1 MFADLDPHLQAI
13 KDASLQGK
21 IEKSLEDGRVVETIH
36 DNQAEFRRLEEENRW
51 LIPAYTAAGGAWAA
65 SVIIPEP
72 VTKLGSFLVGTV
84 GANLVLKR
92 TEKVNSILRNGR
104 ALDEAFAAQQIQI
117 STDLP
122 VPDNGRLDLFVR
134 FPLPPKK
141 AVFTIALRSQGKG
154 TVIYHEQK
162 EALYIRT
169 GNGGFKPWKP
179 DHIERLALQ
188 EFWLRKNRQQ
198 ELFGTSARD
207 KNRSA
212 VKLLVVT
219 GQTKVGQHSDSLYT
233 AVGDQR
239 VLLLRRRSSI
249 YVLKEEQLLP
259 FIQAWLAPTP
269 TGQ

>member
-1 MFADLDPHLQAI
+1 MKITLD
-13 KDASLQGK
+13 
-21 IEKSLEDGRVVETIH
+21 EGRAVETKQ
-36 DNQAEFRRLEEENRW
+36 DNQAEFDRLEKEDRW
-51 LIPAYTAAGGAWAA
+51 LTAAYTAAGGALAA
-65 SVIIPEP
+65 SVFIPEP
-72 VTKLGSFLVGTV
+72 VTRAGSFLAGTV
-84 GANLVLKR
+84 GSRLVLKR
-92 TEKVNSILRNGR
+92 TQKINSILRNGR
-104 ALDEAFAAQQIQI
+104 ALDEKFADQQIQI

-154 TVIYHEQK
+154 TVIYNEQK
-162 EALYIRT
+162 ESLYIRT
-169 GNGGFKPWKP
+169 GNGGLRPWKP

-188 EFWLRKNRQQ
+188 EFWLRKNRQK

-249 YVLKEEQLLP
+249 YVLQEEQLLP
-259 FIQAWLAPTP
+259 FIQAWLAPTL

>member
-1 MFADLDPHLQAI
+1 MISCQDKPHLKLT
-13 KDASLQGK
+13 KDAGSRVR
-21 IEKSLEDGRVVETIH
+21 IEKSLENGRVVETIH
-36 DNQAEFRRLEEENRW
+36 DNQAEFRRLEEEDKR
-51 LIPAYTAAGGAWAA
+51 LSVAYTAAGGALAA
-65 SVIIPEP
+65 SIVIPEP
-72 VTKLGSFLVGTV
+72 VTRLGSLLAGTV

-92 TEKVNSILRNGR
+92 TQKINSILRNGR
-104 ALDEAFAAQQIQI
+104 ALDESFASQQIQI

-154 TVIYHEQK
+154 TVIYHQQK

-188 EFWLRKNRQQ
+188 EFWLRKNRQE

-219 GQTKVGQHSDSLYT
+219 GQTRVGQHSDSLYT
-233 AVGDQR
+233 TVGDQR
-239 VLLLRRRSSI
+239 ILLLRRRSSI
-249 YVLKEEQLLP
+249 YVLQEEQLLP
-259 FIQAWLAPTP
+259 FIQAWLVP